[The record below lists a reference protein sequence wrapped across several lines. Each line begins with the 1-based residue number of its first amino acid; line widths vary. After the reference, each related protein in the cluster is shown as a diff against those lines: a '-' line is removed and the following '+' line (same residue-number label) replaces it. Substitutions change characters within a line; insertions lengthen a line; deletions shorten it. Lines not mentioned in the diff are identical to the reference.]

1 VREQATNFSGWHRI
15 SSSCRLGAKSWL

>member
-1 VREQATNFSGWHRI
+1 VREQATNFSGWYRI